1 MTALPL
7 RRIEEIVAQMAW
19 LVLRHGDVYAPL
31 LERLE
36 HELQAARTREPPAD
50 RARRL
55 LAAVTTQAQIPS
67 AGAGNAIRS
76 SHSRL

>member
-1 MTALPL
+1 M
-7 RRIEEIVAQMAW
+7 VAQTAW

-36 HELQAARTREPPAD
+36 QELQDARTREAPAD

-55 LAAVTTQAQIPS
+55 LTAMTMPVQIPP
-67 AGAGNAIRS
+67 AGTGNAIRS
-76 SHSRL
+76 SHSRLCSSVGPDP